1 MSAIAIILILFLIL
15 LFTGLPL
22 YVNLGLTS
30 FLYMFLTGT
39 NPMVVVQRIT
49 QASNSFTM
57 IAAPFFILMGNLM
70 NTGGVTRKMFRFA
83 NVIVGTVPGGMGHA
97 NVLCSALFA
106 GMSGTAVADA
116 GEVYTG

>member
-57 IAAPFFILMGNLM
+57 IAAPFFIG
-70 NTGGVTRKMFRFA
+70 F
-83 NVIVGTVPGGMGHA
+83 
-97 NVLCSALFA
+97 
-106 GMSGTAVADA
+106 
-116 GEVYTG
+116 E

>member
-49 QASNSFTM
+49 HASNSFTM
-57 IAAPFFILMGNLM
+57 IAATFFILM
-70 NTGGVTRKMFRFA
+70 
-83 NVIVGTVPGGMGHA
+83 
-97 NVLCSALFA
+97 
-106 GMSGTAVADA
+106 
-116 GEVYTG
+116 